1 MFLEHSQP
9 SKMELFAKI
18 VDCIQPLGIL
28 TKHSIL
34 GVSQHYEYAHDKS
47 KQKPGALSLI
57 S

>member
-1 MFLEHSQP
+1 MFLEPSQP
-9 SKMELFAKI
+9 SKMGLFAKI
-18 VDCIQPLGIL
+18 VDCIQPLAIL